1 MNDFKMF
8 LKNEATKEYYQSL
21 SKFIDLEYQTKII
34 YPRKDDIFKAL
45 ELTSYKDTKVVIL
58 GQDPYHNENEAMG
71 LAFSVPKNQKIPPS
85 LKNIYK
91 ELNNDLNILNTSG
104 DLTNIALQ
112 GVLLLN
118 TCLSVE
124 KNKPNSHRFKGYEIL
139 TDEIIKFINKKDE
152 PVCFVLWGN
161 NAINKLKFINQNKH
175 YVITSVHPS
184 PLSAYRGFF
193 GSKPFSK
200 INKFLLDNY
209 QQEINWKIED

>member
-85 LKNIYK
+85 LKK
-91 ELNNDLNILNTSG
+91 
-104 DLTNIALQ
+104 
-112 GVLLLN
+112 
-118 TCLSVE
+118 
-124 KNKPNSHRFKGYEIL
+124 
-139 TDEIIKFINKKDE
+139 
-152 PVCFVLWGN
+152 
-161 NAINKLKFINQNKH
+161 
-175 YVITSVHPS
+175 
-184 PLSAYRGFF
+184 
-193 GSKPFSK
+193 
-200 INKFLLDNY
+200 
-209 QQEINWKIED
+209 